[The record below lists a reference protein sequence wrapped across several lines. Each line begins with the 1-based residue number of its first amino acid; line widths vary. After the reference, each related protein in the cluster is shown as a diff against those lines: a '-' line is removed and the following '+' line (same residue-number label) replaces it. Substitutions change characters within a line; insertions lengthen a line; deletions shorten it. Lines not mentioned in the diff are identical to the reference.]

1 MEKQQS
7 IYDLVGVGI
16 GPFNLGLAAL
26 LEKTPELNAVFFEKK
41 GGFNWHEGMLL
52 EGTTLQVPF
61 FADLV
66 SMADVTSPYSYL
78 NYLQQH
84 DRLYHFYF
92 LEKFLIPR
100 KEYNDYCRWAAHQL
114 DSCRFGK
121 AVEAVEYIGDQGE
134 PCYQIS
140 VRDAQTQKIEVYYSR
155 HVVMGIGSSPTVPSA
170 FQPYMGESI
179 LHSAEYLRN
188 KENILKKKS
197 VTVVGS
203 GQSAAEVFLD
213 LLNEQEEYGYQL
225 NWYTRSKGFFPM
237 EYSKLGLEYFT
248 PDYLDFFYRL
258 PQEKKDE
265 ILPKQ
270 DLLYKGI
277 SATTI
282 AAIFDKMYEKSIG
295 NAELAIELRAMTE
308 VAAVTPAENGWQ
320 LKCRQWVEDSEFD
333 VDTEAIVFGTG
344 YKSTLPAFLETMEDH
359 LVRDDLGRLAITKD
373 YKVGTAIS
381 TPNHLFIQNG
391 EIHTH
396 GVGAPDLGL
405 GAFRNSII
413 INQLAGKEVYPS
425 KPKGAFQSFRVK
437 KPVMAY

>member
-7 IYDLVGVGI
+7 IYDVVGIGI

-41 GGFNWHEGMLL
+41 QEFNWHEGMLL

-100 KEYNDYCRWAAHQL
+100 KEYNEYCRWTANQL
-114 DSCRFGK
+114 DSCCFGK
-121 AVEAVEYIGDQGE
+121 AVEALEYIKDQEE
-134 PCYQIS
+134 PFYQIS
-140 VRDAQTQKIEVYYSR
+140 VRDEKTQQIEVYYSR
-155 HVVMGIGSSPTVPSA
+155 HIVMGIGSAPAVPSA
-170 FQPYMGESI
+170 FSPYMGEGI
-179 LHSAEYLRN
+179 LHSADYLRN
-188 KENILKKKS
+188 KENVLKKKS
-197 VTVVGS
+197 ITVVGS
-203 GQSAAEVFLD
+203 GQSAAEVFED
-213 LLNEQEEYGYQL
+213 LLNEQEKHGYQL

-277 SATTI
+277 SAKTI

-308 VAAVTPAENGWQ
+308 VAAVKPTESGWT
-320 LKCRQWVEDSEFD
+320 LKCRQWVEESEFD
-333 VDTEAIVFGTG
+333 VNTEAVVFGTG
-344 YKSTLPAFLETMEDH
+344 YKSTVPAFLDSMED
-359 LVRDDLGRLAITKD
+359 LIVRDEFGRLEITKD
-373 YKVGTAIS
+373 YRVGTTVS

-413 INQLAGKEVYPS
+413 INQLAGKEIYPS
-425 KPKGAFQSFRVK
+425 EPKGAFQSFRVK
-437 KPVMAY
+437 APVMAY

>member
-1 MEKQQS
+1 MEKQRFT
-7 IYDLVGVGI
+7 YDVIGIGI

-26 LEKTPELNAVFFEKK
+26 LEKTPELNALFFERKQE
-41 GGFNWHEGMLL
+41 FNWHEGMLL

-66 SMADVTSPYSYL
+66 SMADVTSKYSYL

-100 KEYNDYCRWAAHQL
+100 KEYNDYCRWTANQL
-114 DSCRFGK
+114 DSCCFGK
-121 AVEAVEYIGDQGE
+121 TVEMIEYGNVQDESVYRIH
-134 PCYQIS
+134 
-140 VRDAQTQKIEVYYSR
+140 VRDEQTRQVEVFHSR
-155 HVVMGIGSSPTVPSA
+155 HVVLGIGSAPAVPAAFSP
-170 FQPYMGESI
+170 FIGESI
-179 LHSAEYLRN
+179 LHSADYLRN
-188 KENILKKKS
+188 KENILNKKS
-197 VTVVGS
+197 ITVVGS
-203 GQSAAEVFLD
+203 GQSAAEVFED
-213 LLNEQEEYGYQL
+213 LLNEQESHGYQL

-282 AAIFDKMYEKSIG
+282 ASIFDKIYEKSIG

-308 VAAVTPAENGWQ
+308 VSALKPSDRGWT
-320 LKCRQWVEDSEFD
+320 LKCHQWVEGSDFN
-333 VDTEAIVFGTG
+333 VDTDAIVFGTG
-344 YKSTLPAFLETMEDH
+344 YKSTVPTFLEGMEDL
-359 LVRDDLGRLAITKD
+359 LVRDELGRLDITKD
-373 YKVGTAIS
+373 YRIGTTVPTS
-381 TPNHLFIQNG
+381 NHLFIQNG

-413 INQLAGKEVYPS
+413 INQIAGRDVYPS
-425 KPKGAFQSFRVK
+425 EPKGAFQSFRVK
-437 KPVMAY
+437 TPVTAY